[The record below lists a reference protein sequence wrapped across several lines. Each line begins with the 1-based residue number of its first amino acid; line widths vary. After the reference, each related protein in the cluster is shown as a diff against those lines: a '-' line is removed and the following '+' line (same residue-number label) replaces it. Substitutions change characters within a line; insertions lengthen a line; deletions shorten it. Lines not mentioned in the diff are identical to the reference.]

1 MNTPTLKLQQD
12 DGNTI
17 LTKYDGNND
26 GIDSNKW
33 PRADGDSLVW
43 YAVRIVRRGR
53 DTVIKKANKCIEWGD
68 VAVV

>member
-68 VAVV
+68 GAVV

>member
-1 MNTPTLKLQQD
+1 MNTPTLKVQQD

-26 GIDSNKW
+26 GVDKW

-43 YAVRIVRRGR
+43 YVVRIVRRGR

-68 VAVV
+68 GAVV